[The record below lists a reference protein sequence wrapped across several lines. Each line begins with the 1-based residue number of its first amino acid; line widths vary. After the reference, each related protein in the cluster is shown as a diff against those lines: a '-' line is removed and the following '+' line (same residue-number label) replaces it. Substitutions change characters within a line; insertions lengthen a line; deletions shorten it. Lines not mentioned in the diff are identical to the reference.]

1 MREWTGHVTPE
12 WLEAFQQEK
21 LDKEELMQFFTHI
34 GSCSHCADQFAA
46 YIEADLQEPPAYL
59 HEEIL
64 ERSQGISVQ
73 AARTVYRTS
82 KKMRLFWYSLKVGAA
97 VVVSLLLLF
106 ASPVAEER
114 SIQLKEHYWEAS
126 PSSEWGEKMD
136 GVWQEFTGWIWHP
149 GEKEE
154 SYD

>member
-12 WLEAFQQEK
+12 WLEAFQQE
-21 LDKEELMQFFTHI
+21 LLEHI
-34 GSCSHCADQFAA
+34 ESCNYCADQFAA
-46 YIEADLQEPPAYL
+46 YIETDLQEPPAYL

-64 ERSQGISVQ
+64 ERSQGISMQ
-73 AARTVYRTS
+73 AARTVYQTS
-82 KKMRLFWYSLKVGAA
+82 RRMRLFWYSLKVGAA
-97 VVVSLLLLF
+97 VAVSLLLLF

-114 SIQLKEHYWEAS
+114 SLQIKESYWETS
-126 PSSEWGEKMD
+126 PSRELGEKMD
-136 GVWQEFTGWIWHP
+136 GVWQEFTGWIKNP